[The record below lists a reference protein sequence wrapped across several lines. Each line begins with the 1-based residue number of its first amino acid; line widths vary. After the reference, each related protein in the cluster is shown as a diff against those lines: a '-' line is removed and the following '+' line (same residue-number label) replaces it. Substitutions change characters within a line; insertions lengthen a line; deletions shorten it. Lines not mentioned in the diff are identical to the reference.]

1 MSETRII
8 ELPKAENKAL
18 VLAATGSPYLLIVHE
33 EGVGAHHVIK
43 EKFDYDWLFD
53 FLKDYADENPSFRA
67 ALADYIIELSEKV

>member
-1 MSETRII
+1 METEII
-8 ELPKAENKAL
+8 YLPEEENKSL

-33 EGVGAHHVIK
+33 EGVGARHVIK

-53 FLKDYADENPSFRA
+53 FLKDYADENAEFRA